1 MAFLN
6 GIETK
11 REKSNPQTVTG
22 VDTAVIGLVGTAP
35 IFDVM
40 PENRKVNEIV
50 LTTADR
56 NDVKFFGY
64 NRSDY
69 TIPAAL
75 EIIRKMLPGAKVMV
89 VNVFDPEKHKANV
102 SSTMTFEN
110 GKIKLNELGI
120 TNLTVAKGETVC
132 VIEQDYMFDGST
144 ITALQDGTLK
154 DGGEVTVTYDYA
166 DVSKVTTAD
175 IIGNVDIDGN
185 RTGIKLLRNGK
196 SLYGYK
202 TKILIAPKYS
212 AVKAVTNEL
221 LSLAER
227 LKGFCYLAAPKGT
240 NHDAAIK
247 GRNENGEIN
256 FNIADIR
263 AELVSPWIE
272 VYNSFDDKMTVFPM
286 DAYLAGLRAQIDTNE
301 GVHKSTSN
309 RQLIGVEGLESSV
322 YFEVSDTGSDTNL
335 LNGQGITT
343 VMNRKGVYYT
353 WGNRN
358 SSFPTNNGIET
369 FSTTSRLQDYIEDSI
384 EETCIANMALPI
396 SSGDIKDIV
405 EMVDTWFKH
414 LINIGW
420 IIGGSV
426 WVDDENTPEE
436 LANGHLVLGYEI
448 CPPAPL
454 ERLTFKS
461 KINIQLYKTVLG
473 GTN

>member
-6 GIETK
+6 GIETFRQDSK
-11 REKSNPQTVTG
+11 PQTVTG
-22 VDTAVIGLVGTAP
+22 VDTAVIGIVGTAP
-35 IFDVM
+35 IFDVL

-50 LTTADR
+50 LTTSDR

-75 EIIRKMLPGAKVMV
+75 EVIRKMLPGAKVMV
-89 VNVFDPEKHKANV
+89 INVFDPEKHKANV
-102 SSTMTFEN
+102 NSTLTFTN
-110 GKIKLNELGI
+110 GQIKLNEVGI
-120 TNLTVAKGETVC
+120 TNLTVTKGETAC
-132 VIEQDYMFDGST
+132 VLDKDYTFDGT
-144 ITALQDGTLK
+144 IIAAIEDGALK
-154 DGGEVTVTYDYA
+154 DGGDVTVAYDYA

-175 IIGNVDIDGN
+175 VIGQVDVDGN
-185 RTGIKLLRNGK
+185 RSGIKLLRNGQ
-196 SLYGYK
+196 SIYGYK
-202 TKILIAPKYS
+202 AKILIAPVYS
-212 AVKAVTNEL
+212 AVKAVDNEL

-240 NHDAAIK
+240 NLDAAIK

-263 AELVSPWIE
+263 AELVTPWLE

-309 RQLIGVEGLESSV
+309 RRLIGVEGVEFPV
-322 YFEVSDTGSDTNL
+322 YFEISDTGSDSNL

-343 VMNRKGVYYT
+343 VINRKGVYYT

-358 SSFPTNNGIET
+358 SLFPTNSGIET
-369 FSTTSRLQDYIEDSI
+369 FSTTSRIADYIEDSI
-384 EETCIANMALPI
+384 QETCVANMAVPI
-396 SSGDIKDIV
+396 SSGDINDIV
-405 EMVDTWFKH
+405 EMVDTWFKY
-414 LINIGW
+414 LTSIGW
-420 IIGGSV
+420 IIDGSV
-426 WVDDENTPEE
+426 WIDDENTPEE
-436 LANGHLVLGYEI
+436 LANGHLVLGYEF

-461 KINIQLYKTVLG
+461 KINIQLYKNVLG

>member
-1 MAFLN
+1 MAYLN

-11 REKSNPQTVTG
+11 RETSNPQTVTG

-35 IFDVM
+35 IFDVL

-50 LTTADR
+50 LTTSDR

-69 TIPAAL
+69 TIPMAL
-75 EIIRKMLPGAKVMV
+75 EVIRKLLPGAKVMV
-89 VNVFDPEKHKANV
+89 INVFDPDKHKANV
-102 SSTMTFEN
+102 SSTLTFEN
-110 GKIKLNELGI
+110 GQIKLNEVGI
-120 TNLTVAKGETVC
+120 TNLTVTKDGTEC
-132 VIEQDYMFDGST
+132 ENGKDYTFDGSV
-144 ITALQDGTLK
+144 ISALKDGNLK
-154 DGGEVTVTYDYA
+154 DGGDVTVAYDYA
-166 DVSKVTTAD
+166 DVSKVTTSD
-175 IIGNVDIDGN
+175 IIGNVDVDGN
-185 RTGIKLLRNGK
+185 RTGIKLLRNVK

-202 TKILIAPKYS
+202 AKILIAPVYS
-212 AVKAVTNEL
+212 AVKAVDNEL

-227 LKGFCYLAAPKGT
+227 LKAFCYIPAPKGT
-240 NHDAAIK
+240 NHDMAQK

-256 FNIADIR
+256 FNINDIR
-263 AELVSPWIE
+263 AELVTPWVN

-309 RQLIGVEGLESSV
+309 RQLVGVEGVEFPV
-322 YFEVSDTGSDTNL
+322 YFEISDTGSDSNL

-343 VMNRKGVYYT
+343 VMNRNGVYYT

-358 SSFPTNNGIET
+358 SSFPTNSGIET
-369 FSTTSRLQDYIEDSI
+369 FSTTSRLQDYIEDSV
-384 EETCIANMALPI
+384 EETCVANMAGSI
-396 SSGDIKDIV
+396 SAGDIKDIV
-405 EMVDTWFKH
+405 DMVDTWFKY
-414 LINIGW
+414 LIHIGW

-461 KINIQLYKTVLG
+461 KINIQLYQTVLG

>member
-35 IFDVM
+35 IFDVL

-50 LTTADR
+50 LTTSDR

-89 VNVFDPEKHKANV
+89 INVFDPEKHKANV
-102 SSTMTFEN
+102 SSTLTFKD
-110 GKIKLNELGI
+110 GQIKLNELGI
-120 TNLTVAKGETVC
+120 TNLTVKKGETAC
-132 VIEQDYMFDGST
+132 VLDVDYTFDGTT
-144 ITALQDGTLK
+144 ITTVKDGTLK
-154 DGGEVTVTYDYA
+154 DGGDVTVAYNYA

-175 IIGNVDIDGN
+175 IIGQVDIDGN
-185 RTGIKLLRNGK
+185 RSGIKLLRNGK
-196 SLYGYK
+196 SLYGFK
-202 TKILIAPKYS
+202 AKILIAPVYS
-212 AVKAVTNEL
+212 AVKAVDNEL
-221 LSLAER
+221 LTLAER
-227 LKGFCYLAAPKGT
+227 LKAFCYIAAPKGT
-240 NHDAAIK
+240 NHDTAIK

-256 FNIADIR
+256 FNISDIR
-263 AELVSPWIE
+263 AELVTPWIE

-286 DAYLAGLRAQIDTNE
+286 DAYFAGLRAQIDTNE

-309 RQLIGVEGLESSV
+309 RQLIGVEGLESPV
-322 YFEVSDTGSDTNL
+322 YFEISDTGSDSNL
-335 LNGQGITT
+335 LNGRGITT
-343 VMNRKGVYYT
+343 GINRNGVYYS

-358 SSFPTNNGIET
+358 SSFPINDGIET
-369 FSTTSRLQDYIEDSI
+369 FSTTSRLMDYIEDSVQ
-384 EETCIANMALPI
+384 ETCVANMAVPI
-396 SSGDIKDIV
+396 SSGDINDIV
-405 EMVDTWFKH
+405 EMVDTWFKY
-414 LINIGW
+414 LKNIGW

-461 KINIQLYKTVLG
+461 KINIQLYKNVLG